1 MSYQCN
7 TQGTVCSVCTRVV
20 GLFTFVSALLL
31 YRGSIAASRHLHQ
44 GILHNVL
51 FSPMS
56 FFDTTPSGRTLN
68 RLSKDVDVID
78 NTIAMNFRMV
88 IMSFLSVLNLP
99 IVLGMS
105 TPIVLV
111 VIVPV
116 AIIYVLTQV
125 GKTRD
130 KNW

>member
-1 MSYQCN
+1 
-7 TQGTVCSVCTRVV
+7 
-20 GLFTFVSALLL
+20 
-31 YRGSIAASRHLHQ
+31 
-44 GILHNVL
+44 
-51 FSPMS
+51 MS

-130 KNW
+130 TNWWSWH